1 MKIIVYWSEEK
12 RLDLI
17 KTLSISLDELGLTDF
32 IKVEETFEEKVKEE
46 MWIKEEPALIIEE
59 ESIDFKDIIFEG
71 QTPPEDEIKAMIIS
85 IVGWDAGDSCE
96 TDACW
101 SCSSASVCGV

>member
-1 MKIIVYWSEEK
+1 MKIIVYWNEEK
-12 RLDLI
+12 RNELV
-17 KTLSISLDELGLTDF
+17 KTLGLSLEELGLTDF
-32 IKVEETFEEKVKEE
+32 IKVEETYEEKVKEE

-85 IVGWDAGDSCE
+85 IVGWDSGDSCE

-101 SCSSASVCGV
+101 SCSSASVCWV